1 MNAITEKELATPAW
15 NESRST
21 TERHHSMFTCVLLM
35 LMGVAAWLLTGFT
48 YADAAVAPG
57 TRVDSGS
64 EKTLLARHVALKGQL
79 ASNAFQRPLVLES
92 NETTNDVKGD
102 VYAVIAHPFAKVH
115 LALAEPQAWC
125 EILILHLNTKFCKI
139 AGEGERTVLHMNVGK
154 KFDQPLE
161 QSYRLKFAW
170 KLAEDSATYQRVVLS
185 AETGP
190 LSTRDY
196 RITLEMVPLKNGT
209 TFMHLS
215 YAYGFG
221 FAGKLAMATYFST
234 IARDKVGFSLMGNG
248 QDGEPIYVDGMR
260 GQSERNT
267 MRYYLAIES
276 FLGAIATPQSGR
288 FEKSI
293 NDWFIASER
302 YPRQLHEL
310 EQTEYLVMK
319 RKEYLRQQ
327 RNEVAT
333 APAPG

>member
-1 MNAITEKELATPAW
+1 MNATTKKERPASAGNEKTSAG
-15 NESRST
+15 
-21 TERHHSMFTCVLLM
+21 ERHPSMFTCVLM
-35 LMGVAAWLLTGFT
+35 LVGVAAWLLTGFT
-48 YADAAVAPG
+48 YAEAAVAAG
-57 TRVDSGS
+57 SGVDSGS
-64 EKTLLARHVALKGQL
+64 EKTLRARHAALKGEL
-79 ASNAFQRPLVLES
+79 ANNAFRRPLVLES
-92 NETTNDVKGD
+92 HQRLNDVKGD
-102 VYAVIAHPFAKVH
+102 VYAVIAYPFAKVR
-115 LALAEPQAWC
+115 LALTAPQAWC

-161 QSYRLKFAW
+161 QSYRLNFAW
-170 KLAEDSATYQRVVLS
+170 ELVEDRAAYQRVMLS

-196 RITLEMVPLKNGT
+196 RITLEMVPLENGT

-234 IARDKVGFSLMGNG
+234 VARDKVGFSLLGNG
-248 QDGEPIYVDGMR
+248 LDGAPIYVDGMR

-276 FLGAIATPQSGR
+276 FLGAIATPQSAR
-288 FEKSI
+288 FEKTI

-310 EQTEYLVMK
+310 EQTDYLVMK
-319 RKEYLRQQ
+319 RKEYLRKQ
-327 RNEVAT
+327 RDEVA
-333 APAPG
+333 AAPG